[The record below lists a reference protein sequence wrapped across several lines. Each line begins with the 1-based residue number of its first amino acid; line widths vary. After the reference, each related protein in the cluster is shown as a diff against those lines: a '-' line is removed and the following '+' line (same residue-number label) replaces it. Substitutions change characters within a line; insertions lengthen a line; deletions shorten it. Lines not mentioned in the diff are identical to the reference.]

1 MPLLKCMFYSH
12 VGEDNISIASAC
24 ISVRNPSRNYRR
36 LYHNTAGDHIFKN
49 WRWSEKPVSYY
60 FKQ

>member
-12 VGEDNISIASAC
+12 VGEDNISIASA
-24 ISVRNPSRNYRR
+24 SRNYRH
-36 LYHNTAGDHIFKN
+36 LYHNMTGDHIFKN